1 MSNWAVE
8 STKLVFVHLQKKRPR
23 SDGDSQLT
31 TVEAPVAQGHTGVVT
46 GVEVDSL
53 NSVVISSSL
62 DGTLRFWDFKSGQQ
76 IDVVQ
81 VRGTGE

>member
-1 MSNWAVE
+1 
-8 STKLVFVHLQKKRPR
+8 LHLQKKRPR

-31 TVEAPVAQGHTGVVT
+31 TQEAPVPQGHTGVVT

-53 NSVVISSSL
+53 NSVIISSSL
-62 DGTLRFWDFKSGQQ
+62 DGTLRFWDFKTGQQ

-81 VRGTGE
+81 VRGTVKQVWRREQGPVW